1 MYGVQN
7 PPFVDVVEEV
17 GQKEQVERIVACMHE
32 TGWTPS
38 TVPALS
44 GSGLARVLE
53 RPHDRQDRGRPA
65 SSNAVSSASV
75 RSLPAQRGAPGTPR
89 G

>member
-32 TGWTPS
+32 TG
-38 TVPALS
+38 
-44 GSGLARVLE
+44 
-53 RPHDRQDRGRPA
+53 
-65 SSNAVSSASV
+65 
-75 RSLPAQRGAPGTPR
+75 
-89 G
+89 